1 MTKRITYGIDE
12 KGNRLGEAH
21 QRAKLSDEDVELIR
35 GIYEEGMESMG
46 TLAKVFNV
54 GKTTIA
60 DIIGFRRRATT
71 PTGYKTIAEN
81 ELKKPLP
88 KSRLMQLGIEV
99 EPITDWDDWDGNH

>member
-1 MTKRITYGIDE
+1 MTKRITYGVDE

-35 GIYEEGMESMG
+35 AIYEEGMESMA
-46 TLAKVFNV
+46 TLAVVFGV

-71 PTGYKTIAEN
+71 PASYKTVLEGQ
-81 ELKKPLP
+81 LKKPLP
-88 KSRLMQLGIEV
+88 KSRLLQLGIEV
-99 EPITDWDDWDGNH
+99 EPITDWDEWDGNH